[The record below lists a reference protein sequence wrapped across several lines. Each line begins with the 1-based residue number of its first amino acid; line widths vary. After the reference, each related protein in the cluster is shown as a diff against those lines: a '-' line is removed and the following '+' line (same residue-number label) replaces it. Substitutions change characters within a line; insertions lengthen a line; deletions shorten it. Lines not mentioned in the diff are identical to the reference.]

1 MDVHGTRPLG
11 VNWYRLLSI
20 YSDLSKKSNSHEKIC
35 DIGTEL
41 QSFRADVGTAIH
53 GINTKLDDLINASKI
68 KLSGDDLTRLKDD
81 IVSGLEDHVQSSGE
95 RCAAPVVCNGES
107 VVFTDDVKKLLSDL
121 VRQKAEGSLSPDG
134 KGIYEALGRIEACLE
149 NRSSAADLE
158 AIGKKLKALQD
169 TISHQVG
176 MTAEEK
182 RALATEIALKVCS
195 DRSVRFTD
203 DVNEVLASLV
213 EQKAEALKPGGE
225 TERIATALIAHIDQA
240 LTSVGKRFDSVATT
254 RELEGLRKSII
265 QKVNAMRSPVD
276 APDSAT
282 ITLDDASVQR
292 IVNMLLTEKREE
304 DGSIEPQE
312 PKNRELYK
320 LDTATI
326 REMFI
331 NKNDELLLYGENY
344 VDEATRYSRCI
355 EDSGDEYNKGSV
367 ITKEQIASD
376 LEKRYRTSVFGLI
389 GGLPSWLAKDEIL
402 EMVDLWLGLN
412 YLLTTDVYR
421 VLHTYIH
428 HSYLKKPT

>member
-1 MDVHGTRPLG
+1 
-11 VNWYRLLSI
+11 
-20 YSDLSKKSNSHEKIC
+20 
-35 DIGTEL
+35 
-41 QSFRADVGTAIH
+41 
-53 GINTKLDDLINASKI
+53 
-68 KLSGDDLTRLKDD
+68 
-81 IVSGLEDHVQSSGE
+81 DHVQSSGE

-169 TISHQVG
+169 TISHQDG

-203 DVNEVLASLV
+203 DVNEMLASLV

-292 IVNMLLTEKREE
+292 IV
-304 DGSIEPQE
+304 
-312 PKNRELYK
+312 
-320 LDTATI
+320 
-326 REMFI
+326 
-331 NKNDELLLYGENY
+331 
-344 VDEATRYSRCI
+344 
-355 EDSGDEYNKGSV
+355 
-367 ITKEQIASD
+367 
-376 LEKRYRTSVFGLI
+376 
-389 GGLPSWLAKDEIL
+389 
-402 EMVDLWLGLN
+402 
-412 YLLTTDVYR
+412 
-421 VLHTYIH
+421 
-428 HSYLKKPT
+428 